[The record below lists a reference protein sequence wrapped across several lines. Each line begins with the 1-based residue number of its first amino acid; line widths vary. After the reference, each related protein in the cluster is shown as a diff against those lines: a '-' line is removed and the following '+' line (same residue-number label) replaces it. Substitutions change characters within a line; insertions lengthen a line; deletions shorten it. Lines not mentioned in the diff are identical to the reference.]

1 MNAEAAGGDHA
12 APRPGRRIL
21 VVDDNRGTPDSLAMM
36 LSILGNE
43 VRTAN
48 DGLVAVDL
56 AATFNPEV
64 VLMDIGLPVLN
75 GFEARHR
82 MRDRPSG
89 NDMVLVALTGWGQ
102 EDDRR
107 RSQEAGFD
115 QHIVKPVDPSA
126 LENLLNGLETTTSR
140 TLL

>member
-1 MNAEAAGGDHA
+1 MHSEGPNLGSEFVVCLPVSWRPKAMNAEAAGGDHA

-21 VVDDNRGTPDSLAMM
+21 VVDDNRDTADSLAMM

-75 GFEARHR
+75 GFELR
-82 MRDRPSG
+82 
-89 NDMVLVALTGWGQ
+89 
-102 EDDRR
+102 
-107 RSQEAGFD
+107 AG
-115 QHIVKPVDPSA
+115 
-126 LENLLNGLETTTSR
+126 
-140 TLL
+140 